1 MVGSIFLSP
10 FFGLKARNVIAWGQ
24 RAARSPRKMSK
35 NILPGL

>member
-10 FFGLKARNVIAWGQ
+10 FFRLKARNVIAWGQ
-24 RAARSPRKMSK
+24 RAARSPRKMPK